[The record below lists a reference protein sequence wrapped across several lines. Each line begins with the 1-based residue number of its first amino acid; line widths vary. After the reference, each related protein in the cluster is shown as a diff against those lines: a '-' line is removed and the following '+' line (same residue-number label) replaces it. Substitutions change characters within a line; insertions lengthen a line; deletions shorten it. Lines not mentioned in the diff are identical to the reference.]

1 MEREECLE
9 KTFETTSGEIRSE
22 DNEPPPL
29 YQLLDNATGY
39 SFFFPEINDERFFF
53 KAGRIPGRVNR
64 TEL

>member
-9 KTFETTSGEIRSE
+9 KTFETVSSGIRSE

-39 SFFFPEINDERFFF
+39 SFFSEINDERSFLF
-53 KAGRIPGRVNR
+53 KDGQFPSV
-64 TEL
+64 